1 MADITND
8 EGSLGRATIRQDQ
21 HTKNP
26 PEPGDKELDR
36 EADKSAH
43 RASETT
49 KRYDKDHDI
58 FTK

>member
-8 EGSLGRATIRQDQ
+8 EGSLEGQPSNKTN
-21 HTKNP
+21 TPNNP
-26 PEPGDKELDR
+26 SQPGDKILDR
-36 EADKSAH
+36 DAEKSAK

-49 KRYDKDHDI
+49 KRYDEDHGI

>member
-8 EGSLGRATIRQDQ
+8 EGSLEGQPPNKTD
-21 HTKNP
+21 TPNNP
-26 PEPGDKELDR
+26 SQPGDKILDR
-36 EADKSAH
+36 EAEKSAK

-49 KRYDKDHDI
+49 RRYDKDHDI